1 MLNSKSNI
9 PHSDCRR
16 LAQTENMR
24 IVEIFR
30 TNIQSVKDADKVIRS
45 LLALYPTC
53 KINFDL
59 EDEENI
65 LRVEAIGFGI
75 QTDRI
80 VNYMIELG
88 YNCERIE

>member
-1 MLNSKSNI
+1 
-9 PHSDCRR
+9 
-16 LAQTENMR
+16 MR

-30 TNIQSVKDADKVIRS
+30 TDIQNDKDADKVISS
-45 LLALYPTC
+45 LLILYPTC

-75 QTDRI
+75 EISRI

-88 YNCERIE
+88 HNCERIE

>member
-1 MLNSKSNI
+1 MK
-9 PHSDCRR
+9 
-16 LAQTENMR
+16 

-30 TNIQSVKDADKVIRS
+30 TNIQSNRDVDKVIRS
-45 LLALYPTC
+45 LLTIYPTC

-75 QTDRI
+75 ETDRI

-88 YNCERIE
+88 YHCEKIE